1 MRKAKIYDGDILNG
15 VVIENLLHVDGDVL
29 LDRER
34 LPNFAVIV
42 AAQGTRLHSVR
53 GIEGELDLGWIKLIG
68 ASNSFSGLPEYDGAD
83 LEGTV
88 WLKVR
93 YGCILVVSEELWKT
107 QWEKIR
113 KYLVSTGMAYPTN
126 WAADYGITLGGD
138 PEFEAY
144 VDGYVVPA
152 CNLSIFKEGSFYG
165 RIGTDDAAAIAE
177 LRPAPAHYPEEYL
190 ENFMFLVEKVWDEG
204 ILLSVK
210 GDHYALGG
218 HIHVGSIFKEVV
230 EILKDKVEEF
240 ILVLDDFVGRV
251 LLPTSG
257 AARGMYKCLGAYEP
271 KKYGW
276 EYRTP
281 PSSFYA
287 DPEMVRITYKLAKG
301 LVETLLRQGEL
312 CYETLED
319 GRAREEEY
327 YRFLTKEET
336 DYFLAFPQR
345 WARGEI
351 PPFVPVKSLAVVE
364 AAE

>member
-1 MRKAKIYDGDILNG
+1 MKKVKIYEGTIHNG

-29 LDRER
+29 LSHER
-34 LPNFAVIV
+34 LPDFAVVV
-42 AAQGTRLHSVR
+42 AKQGTRLHGVR
-53 GIEGELDLGWIKLIG
+53 GIEGELDLGWVKLIG
-68 ASNSFSGLPEYDGAD
+68 TGTSDSGLPEYDDTD

-93 YGCILVVSEELWKT
+93 YGFILVVSEELWKT

-144 VDGYVVPA
+144 VNGHVVPA
-152 CNLSIFKEGSFYG
+152 CDLPIFKKGSFYLP
-165 RIGTDDAAAIAE
+165 IGTDDAAAIAE

-190 ENFMFLVEKVWDEG
+190 ENFLFLAEKVWEEG

-210 GDHYALGG
+210 GDCYALGG
-218 HIHVGSIFKEVV
+218 HIHVGSIYKEVV
-230 EILKDKVEEF
+230 EVLKDKVEEF

-257 AARGMYKCLGAYEP
+257 TARGMY
-271 KKYGW
+271 
-276 EYRTP
+276 
-281 PSSFYA
+281 
-287 DPEMVRITYKLAKG
+287 
-301 LVETLLRQGEL
+301 ETLLHEGEIS
-312 CYETLED
+312 YETLED

-336 DYFLAFPQR
+336 N
-345 WARGEI
+345 
-351 PPFVPVKSLAVVE
+351 V
-364 AAE
+364 

>member
-1 MRKAKIYDGDILNG
+1 MRKVKIYDGTIHKG
-15 VVIENLLHVDGDVL
+15 VVIENLLYVGGDVFL
-29 LDRER
+29 GHER
-34 LPNFAVIV
+34 LPDFAVIV
-42 AAQGTRLHSVR
+42 AKRGTRLHGVR
-53 GIEGELDLGWIKLIG
+53 GIEGESDLGWVKLIG
-68 ASNSFSGLPEYDGAD
+68 ASNSSSGLPEYDDAD
-83 LEGTV
+83 FEGTV

-93 YGCILVVSEELWKT
+93 YGFILVVSEELWNT

-113 KYLVSTGMAYPTN
+113 KYLVSTGMAYPIDR
-126 WAADYGITLGGD
+126 AVEYGITLGGD

-144 VDGYVVPA
+144 VDGHVVPA
-152 CNLSIFKEGSFYG
+152 CKLPIFKEGSFYG

-190 ENFMFLVEKVWDEG
+190 ENFMFLAEKVWDEG

-218 HIHVGSIFKEVV
+218 HIHVGSIYKEVV

-240 ILVLDDFVGRV
+240 ILVLDDFLGRV

-257 AARGMYKCLGAYEP
+257 AARGEYKWLGAYEL

-276 EYRTP
+276 EYRTI

-287 DPEMVRITYKLAKG
+287 DPKMVCIVYKLTKG
-301 LVETLLRQGEL
+301 LVETLLKHGEL

-327 YRFLTKEET
+327 HRFLTKEET
-336 DYFLAFPQR
+336 EYFLAFPQR

-351 PPFVPVKSLAVVE
+351 SPFVPAKSLAAFA